1 KARVIAEAEGNASRF
16 EQLLTEYERAPAVTR
31 ERLYL
36 ETMQQVL
43 SNTSKV
49 LLDSEGNNSLM
60 YLPIDK
66 ILENNSRNNA
76 PISQLVEPPLSGSS
90 TFQSPQNQYDRSN
103 SRDRGAR

>member
-1 KARVIAEAEGNASRF
+1 M
-16 EQLLTEYERAPAVTR
+16 LTEYERAPAVTR

-43 SNTSKV
+43 SNTNKV

-66 ILENNSRNNA
+66 ILENNNRSSGSLSTK
-76 PISQLVEPPLSGSS
+76 PVEAPLSGSS
-90 TFQSPQNQYDRSN
+90 TFQAPQNQYDRSN
-103 SRDRGAR
+103 SRDRGVR